1 MPRVILLSLLGIPM
15 TAASQDFIE
24 VPYPQCVWR
33 AGDDS
38 RWAAQNLNEDDWTPY
53 TQWKATG
60 DEPRIWVRCHADI
73 SRLDLR
79 PREAIQIRLYGA
91 YEVYLDGE
99 KIGSIGDMGNGS
111 FSMNTVRVFQLLRPL
126 PRTHEPTIA
135 LRITYR
141 LFEWWPTGTVP
152 SLEIWVGD
160 ENALR
165 ARRTSVALTQ
175 AHEQLVNTICFC
187 IIGVIGVMLLGLSLQ
202 GTTRREL
209 HELTLVCLALPPIYL
224 NSFCAASLV
233 DYPATEYVLICAV
246 AAAAANTARTLFFF
260 AIGTRRVP
268 VLFWMAIVVGIAS
281 YVVGASARFLS
292 PQTALQVDTFRA
304 HWLDPLSTV
313 ARIGVS
319 AAPFYVFW
327 PYWRLEPRMR
337 PPAALCMA
345 WGATMMLFFAILF
358 LGLDLV
364 SLATIRQHW
373 GQTVSHIEA
382 FTTLAV
388 IITLLALLFHD
399 QQQTAEERAILAGEM
414 QAAKEIQRMLAPGIV
429 RTAPGVQIEVAFH
442 PVREVGGDFFLCRVL
457 PDGCQRLLLGDVS
470 GKGAAAAMTAALL
483 LGGAQARESD
493 TPAELLRHLNR
504 VLRESGVGGFAT
516 CVCAD
521 LASDGSL
528 VISNAG
534 HLAPYYK
541 GEELVLPTNLPLGL
555 CEAKASY
562 EEYRFEL
569 TRGDSLTFLSDGVV
583 EARDTS
589 GGLFGFD
596 RTRVVSA
603 QSAQLIAETAKR
615 FGQEDDITVVRLV
628 FAPDSVLEA

>member
-1 MPRVILLSLLGIPM
+1 MAVAG
-15 TAASQDFIE
+15 QDFIE
-24 VPYPQCVWR
+24 VGYSGCVLR

-38 RWAAQNLNEDDWTPY
+38 GWAAQNLSEDGWAPY
-53 TQWKATG
+53 TQWKARG

-99 KIGSIGDMGNGS
+99 KIGSAGDMRNGS
-111 FSMNTVRVFQLLRPL
+111 FSMNAVRAFPVPRPL
-126 PRTHEPTIA
+126 SRKHEPTIA

-141 LFEWWPTGTVP
+141 PFGWWPTGTVP
-152 SLEIWVGD
+152 SLEIRVGD

-165 ARRTSVALTQ
+165 ARRTSVALAQ
-175 AHEQLVNTICFC
+175 AHEQLGNTICFC
-187 IIGVIGVMLLGLSLQ
+187 IIGVIGVMLLGLSLC
-202 GTTRREL
+202 GGTRREL
-209 HELTLVCLALPPIYL
+209 QLLTLVCLALPPIYL

-233 DYPATEYVLICAV
+233 DYSATEYVLICAV
-246 AAAAANTARTLFFF
+246 SAAAANIGRTLFFF
-260 AIGTRRVP
+260 AIGTRRVS
-268 VLFWMAIVVGIAS
+268 VLFWMAIVVGITS
-281 YVVGASARFLS
+281 YAIGASARFLS
-292 PQTALQVDTFRA
+292 PQTALQVDSFRA

-337 PPAALCMA
+337 PLAALCMA

-373 GQTVSHIEA
+373 GQTVSNIEA
-382 FTTLAV
+382 FITLAM
-388 IITLLALLFHD
+388 IITMLALLFHD

-414 QAAKEIQRMLAPGIV
+414 QAAREIQRTLAPGIV
-429 RTAPGVQIEVAFH
+429 RTAPGVRIEIAFH
-442 PVREVGGDFFLCRVL
+442 PVREVGGDFFLCPVL
-457 PDGCQRLLLGDVS
+457 PNGCQRLLFGDVS

-521 LASDGSL
+521 LASDGLL

-541 GEELVLPTNLPLGL
+541 GEELLLPANLPLGL
-555 CEAKASY
+555 SDASALY

-569 TRGDSLTFLSDGVV
+569 TRGDFLTFVSDGVV

-596 RTRVVSA
+596 RTRAVSA
-603 QSAQLIAETAKR
+603 QSAHMIAETAKE
-615 FGQEDDITVVRLV
+615 FGQEDDITVVRLGICG
-628 FAPDSVLEA
+628 